1 MDTEI
6 AQTDDLRLVALQSAV
21 NCTDMF
27 VRFTLSEWS
36 LRPMSEE
43 AAQAATHLV
52 SVVVNHSDAQAPGF
66 VSVRLRIHGNN
77 LVIEV
82 EDEAGVLPGT
92 IPEDP
97 AGTRVEVFPSGRG
110 RIARCELE
118 LPRGMRASDVPL
130 PRRDPKRTSSSEQRS
145 EPDSEDFDPQ
155 VMERLLSSL
164 SKRGGQR
171 PSHE

>member
-36 LRPMSEE
+36 LRPMTED
-43 AAQAATHLV
+43 ATRVATRLV
-52 SVVVNHSDAQAPGF
+52 SAVVERSNTNAPGF

-77 LVIEV
+77 LVIEL
-82 EDEAGVLPGT
+82 EDDQPVLPATVPSDLAGVHT
-92 IPEDP
+92 
-97 AGTRVEVFPSGRG
+97 EVVSSGERP
-110 RIARCELE
+110 RILRCELE
-118 LPRGMRASDVPL
+118 LPQGMRASDVPL
-130 PRRDPKRTSSSEQRS
+130 PRREPKRSQSSEQP
-145 EPDSEDFDPQ
+145 ENPSEDVDPQ

-164 SKRGGQR
+164 SKRNPAGG
-171 PSHE
+171 SE